1 MAPSE
6 ATTRVLEAFG
16 FTFPPVGI
24 AVITYALLG
33 DPVFAINKLIGFRM
47 YGGLRTAL
55 RRLYL
60 LCNSFFFAFA
70 LGALIFGCSLPP
82 PGPDGA
88 THVCAARPLHGRM
101 CLASVATIALAYLLM
116 TMVDRLAVPFLCIEA
131 RVGFVAGWRSRFV
144 EATAS
149 GVMWLAL
156 GHADASSVSLAVVLG
171 ARRALGSALRKP
183 LAQLALRIV
192 KLVPLMQASRVL
204 ATEGECSH
212 VQRQMAIAVLG
223 TSLLL

>member
-24 AVITYALLG
+24 SVITYALLG
-33 DPVFAINKLIGFRM
+33 DPVFAVNKLIGFRLHA
-47 YGGLRTAL
+47 GLRIAL

-60 LCNSFFFAFA
+60 LCNCLFFVFAM
-70 LGALIFGCSLPP
+70 GALILGCSFPP

-101 CLASVATIALAYLLM
+101 CLASVATIALAYLIM
-116 TMVDRLAVPFLCIEA
+116 MMIDRLAVPFLCIEA
-131 RVGFVAGWRSRFV
+131 RVGFVSGWRSRFV

-149 GVMWLAL
+149 GVMWLTL
-156 GHADASSVSLAVVLG
+156 GHADASAVSLAVVLA
-171 ARRALGSALRKP
+171 ARRAFGSTLRKP
-183 LAQLALRIV
+183 RAQLALRVV
-192 KLVPLMQASRVL
+192 KLVPLVQASRVL
-204 ATEGECSH
+204 SADGECSH

-223 TSLLL
+223 TSFVL